1 MATEKVSENNVS
13 LKESLNGDGM
23 EEGKTQTEKSQ
34 TPSTKQ
40 SKDGITLDKLKK
52 LTLTELQQLGKKI
65 GLQRTTGLKKQELIT
80 RILEKKATDEGLDFI
95 KGVLEVLPEG
105 GYGFIRSLENNYAP
119 HSTDIYVSPA
129 QIKKF
134 GLRTGDYII
143 GIARPPRENEKY
155 RALVKIEAVN
165 TVEPENSRRRPI
177 FDKLIPFHPTER
189 FNLEYDPS
197 DLSTR
202 VVSLVSPIG
211 KGQRG
216 LIVAPPKAGKTVL
229 IQRLAKAIIRNHPEV
244 HLIILL
250 IDERPEE
257 VTEMRR
263 IVGEGA
269 EVVASTFD
277 EPPERHMHVA
287 ELIVER
293 AKRLVELGQD
303 VVILLDSITR
313 LSRAS
318 NSITPPTGRVLSG
331 GLEATA
337 LHRPKKFFG
346 AARNI
351 EDGGSLTIIATALV
365 ETGSRMD
372 DVIFEEFKGTGNME
386 LYLDRRLM
394 ERRIFP
400 AINIAKSGTR
410 KEELLVEDWEL
421 QRLWILRKFLST
433 MDEVEAMEFLLSKIS
448 KFKTNREFL
457 LSMNS

>member
-1 MATEKVSENNVS
+1 MATQKVEENV
-13 LKESLNGDGM
+13 KMNGDNS
-23 EEGKTQTEKSQ
+23 TNCDEKSQ
-34 TPSTKQ
+34 TVSAKH
-40 SKDGITLDKLKK
+40 SKDNITLDKLKK
-52 LTLTELQQLGKKI
+52 LTLSELQQLGKKI

-165 TVEPENSRRRPI
+165 TIEPENSRRRPI

-202 VVSLVSPIG
+202 VVSLISPIG

-229 IQRLAKAIIRNHPEV
+229 IQRLAKAIIKNHPEV

-303 VVILLDSITR
+303 VIILLDSITR

-394 ERRIFP
+394 ERRVFP

-410 KEELLVEDWEL
+410 KEELLLEDWEL

-433 MDEVEAMEFLLSKIS
+433 MDEVEAMEFLLSKLS
-448 KFKTNREFL
+448 KFKSNREFL

>member
-1 MATEKVSENNVS
+1 MAVNTTEATSVE
-13 LKESLNGDGM
+13 
-23 EEGKTQTEKSQ
+23 
-34 TPSTKQ
+34 
-40 SKDGITLDKLKK
+40 KLKSM
-52 LTLTELQQLGKKI
+52 TLQELQKYGKEI
-65 GLQRTTGLKKQELIT
+65 GLTRTTGLKKDELINK
-80 RILEKKATDEGLDFI
+80 ILEHKAKEEGLNFI

-105 GYGFIRSLENNYAP
+105 YGFIRSAENNYSP
-119 HSTDIYVSPA
+119 HSTDIYVSPS

-134 GLRTGDYII
+134 GLKTGDYIV
-143 GIARPPRENEKY
+143 GIARLPKDNEKY
-155 RALVKIEAVN
+155 RALIKIQAVN
-165 TVEPENSRRRPI
+165 SVEPENIRKRPQ
-177 FDKLIPFHPTER
+177 FERLVPFHPTER

-202 VVSLVSPIG
+202 VISLISPVG

-229 IQRLAKAIIRNHPEV
+229 IQRIAKAIIKNHPEV
-244 HLIILL
+244 FLIILL

-269 EVVASTFD
+269 EVIASTFD
-277 EPPERHMHVA
+277 EPPERHIQIS
-287 ELIVER
+287 ELVIER
-293 AKRLVELGQD
+293 AKRLVEHKKD

-313 LSRAS
+313 LARAS
-318 NSITPPTGRVLSG
+318 NAVSPPSGRVLSG
-331 GLEATA
+331 GLEVNA
-337 LHRPKKFFG
+337 LQRPKKFFG

-351 EDGGSLTIIATALV
+351 EDGGSLTILATALV

-400 AINIAKSGTR
+400 AINIKKSGTR
-410 KEELLVEDWEL
+410 KEELLVEEWEL
-421 QRLWILRKFLST
+421 QRLWILRKFLSE
-433 MDEVEAMEFLLSKIS
+433 MDEVEAMEFLLSKLS
-448 KFKTNREFL
+448 KTKSNEEFL
-457 LSMNS
+457 KSMNAW

>member
-1 MATEKVSENNVS
+1 MATQKVEENV
-13 LKESLNGDGM
+13 KMNGDNS
-23 EEGKTQTEKSQ
+23 TNCDEKSQ
-34 TPSTKQ
+34 TVSAKH
-40 SKDGITLDKLKK
+40 SKDNITLDKLKK
-52 LTLTELQQLGKKI
+52 LTLLELQQLGKKI

-165 TVEPENSRRRPI
+165 TIEPENSRRRPI

-189 FNLEYDPS
+189 FDLEYDPS

-202 VVSLVSPIG
+202 VVSLISPIG

-229 IQRLAKAIIRNHPEV
+229 IQRLAKAIIKNHPEV

-394 ERRIFP
+394 ERRVFP

-410 KEELLVEDWEL
+410 KEELLLEDWEL

-433 MDEVEAMEFLLSKIS
+433 MDEVEAMEFLLSKLS
-448 KFKTNREFL
+448 KFKSNKEFL

>member
-1 MATEKVSENNVS
+1 MATEKITENNVS
-13 LKESLNGDGM
+13 LKEGLNGDGM
-23 EEGKTQTEKSQ
+23 EEGKAQSEKSQ

-410 KEELLVEDWEL
+410 KEELLLEDWEL

>member
-1 MATEKVSENNVS
+1 MAETVNVKDIS
-13 LKESLNGDGM
+13 LEQMQKM
-23 EEGKTQTEKSQ
+23 
-34 TPSTKQ
+34 
-40 SKDGITLDKLKK
+40 TLS
-52 LTLTELQQLGKKI
+52 ELQKLGKEI

-80 RILEKKATDEGLDFI
+80 KILEHKAKEEGLNFI
-95 KGVLEVLPEG
+95 QGVLEVLPEG
-105 GYGFIRSLENNYAP
+105 YGFIRSIENNYNP
-119 HSTDIYVSPA
+119 HSSDIYVSPS

-143 GIARPPRENEKY
+143 GIARLPREGEKY
-155 RALVKIEAVN
+155 RALIKIQAVNGIEPEAVKK
-165 TVEPENSRRRPI
+165 RPI
-177 FDKLIPFHPTER
+177 FDRLTPFHPTER

-229 IQRLAKAIIRNHPEV
+229 IQRIAKALIKNHPEV
-244 HLIILL
+244 HVIILL

-287 ELIVER
+287 ELLVER
-293 AKRLVELGQD
+293 AKRLVENGQD
-303 VVILLDSITR
+303 VVILLDSMTR
-313 LSRAS
+313 LARAS
-318 NSITPPTGRVLSG
+318 NAITPPTGRVLSG
-331 GLEATA
+331 GIEATA
-337 LHRPKKFFG
+337 LQRPKKFFG

-351 EDGGSLTIIATALV
+351 EEGGSLTILATALV

-386 LYLDRRLM
+386 LYLDRKLM
-394 ERRIFP
+394 ERRVFP

-410 KEELLVEDWEL
+410 KEELLLEDWEL

-433 MDEVEAMEFLLSKIS
+433 MDEVEAMEFLLSKLA
-448 KFKTNREFL
+448 KFKTNEEFL
-457 LSMNS
+457 KSMNT